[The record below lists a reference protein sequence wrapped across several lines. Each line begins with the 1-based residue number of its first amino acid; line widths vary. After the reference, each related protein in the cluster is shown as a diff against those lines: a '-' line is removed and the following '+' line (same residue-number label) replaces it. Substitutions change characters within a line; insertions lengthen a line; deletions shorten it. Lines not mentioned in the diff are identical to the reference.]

1 MSRIWTRLGLERC
14 EDPRISI
21 SDGADVQKM
30 IDWSVAKLKAEKFED
45 IDFDHIVTDEAMRRF
60 LGYTI
65 PHNKKMT
72 KRGTG
77 KNKG

>member
-1 MSRIWTRLGLERC
+1 
-14 EDPRISI
+14 
-21 SDGADVQKM
+21 M